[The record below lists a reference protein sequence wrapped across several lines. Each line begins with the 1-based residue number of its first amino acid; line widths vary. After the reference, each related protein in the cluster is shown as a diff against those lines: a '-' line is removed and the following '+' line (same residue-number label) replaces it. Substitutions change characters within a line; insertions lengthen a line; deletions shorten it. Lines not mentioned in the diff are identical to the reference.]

1 MNTLKK
7 LKLNVDTL
15 RVDTFTATEQEK
27 GEGTVQ
33 GHGGSLAIC
42 SGSCTAF
49 GSCGS
54 CLTASDARPY
64 CY

>member
-1 MNTLKK
+1 MKGLKK
-7 LKLNVDTL
+7 LKLDVDSL
-15 RVDTFTATEQEK
+15 HVDTFQASDVAAR
-27 GEGTVQ
+27 GGTVN
-33 GHGGSLAIC
+33 GHASIAIC

-54 CLTASDARPY
+54 CLTASAERPY